1 MKTAAVALGLA
12 ASALAAPAPSAES
25 LNQQCCFGIS
35 AYGVKGSVSEGFWGN
50 VKQLPDGQL
59 RIGQTN
65 LQYDSSF
72 CTNSW
77 SYSLYD
83 QNHFG
88 CVLAGWEKQF
98 QCDHGKASW
107 TGWHIGYE
115 GIVTLHGSAQ
125 WWACPT
131 GDHSGHNI
139 YKAPLPGDYCS
150 EVTLVAN
157 RCRAAELPICQH
169 SSLRFASLH
178 PVDSHPLEV
187 REFGVRSGCLN
198 RSSRCPGE
206 LSGNWEFPHLIV
218 PVESNR
224 PDFAPGTSFFG
235 TVSKSV
241 KSYFNFDIPGHYSGK
256 TCTVRFM
263 FPEQWQLETSSFELR
278 GLGHVYAGWTRGV
291 SKSTTYSTAPQ
302 CENRNAFTFR
312 PGNSYVLSRAQC
324 TPGVMGFYIE
334 GVSDTYLRWFQD
346 FNPCPI
352 GLYLTAE

>member
-88 CVLAGWEKQF
+88 CILAGWEKQF

-157 RCRAAELPICQH
+157 
-169 SSLRFASLH
+169 
-178 PVDSHPLEV
+178 
-187 REFGVRSGCLN
+187 
-198 RSSRCPGE
+198 RCPGE

-263 FPEQWQLETSSFELR
+263 FPEQWQLETSSFELK

-312 PGNSYVLSRAQC
+312 PGNSYVLGRAQC